1 MAVTTGQPELADAL
15 DRLWP
20 GYQSVLAGLIRIP
33 SLLGDEAAAQ
43 RYLAAAAA
51 DAGMD
56 VELWDVDPGEL
67 STDPDYAAA
76 DGGAVVRPNLTAVLP
91 GTGGGRSIAVSG
103 HVDVVPLGP
112 ARMWTRDPWGAA
124 VEDGRMYGRGT
135 LDMKGGLVAGLLAI
149 QAVRECYGA
158 LPGDIVFESVIEE
171 ECTGNGTLAARRHGP
186 DTDAALIPEV
196 SGEEVQIA
204 NPGVVW
210 FEVTVT
216 GKPAYVGLAGASVN
230 AIDVAVDLMAAM
242 RAWPDELN
250 FGFDHPVYRAYD
262 KPLTLNAGT
271 IRGGDWPSNVPLECV
286 VGFRMAFP
294 LDWPVEVAQ
303 HFVTDSIA
311 RFAAG
316 HPWLAEHPPAIR
328 WHGFRAHG
336 FEISPDAP
344 IVALL
349 TSVIADVTGA
359 PARTSPMFGTADGRY
374 FADCKIPA
382 VYYGPAGGGMH
393 APDEWVDLASV
404 RRVAGVL
411 ANTITRWCQNA

>member
-1 MAVTTGQPELADAL
+1 MAVTTGRPELADAL

-67 STDPDYAAA
+67 SADPDYAAA

-186 DTDAALIPEV
+186 DVGRGAHSRGQRRGRADRQPGRALV
-196 SGEEVQIA
+196 RGHRDRQA
-204 NPGVVW
+204 RLRRPGRC
-210 FEVTVT
+210 
-216 GKPAYVGLAGASVN
+216 VGQR
-230 AIDVAVDLMAAM
+230 D
-242 RAWPDELN
+242 RRRRRPD
-250 FGFDHPVYRAYD
+250 
-262 KPLTLNAGT
+262 
-271 IRGGDWPSNVPLECV
+271 GGD
-286 VGFRMAFP
+286 
-294 LDWPVEVAQ
+294 
-303 HFVTDSIA
+303 A
-311 RFAAG
+311 R
-316 HPWLAEHPPAIR
+316 LAR
-328 WHGFRAHG
+328 
-336 FEISPDAP
+336 
-344 IVALL
+344 
-349 TSVIADVTGA
+349 
-359 PARTSPMFGTADGRY
+359 
-374 FADCKIPA
+374 
-382 VYYGPAGGGMH
+382 
-393 APDEWVDLASV
+393 
-404 RRVAGVL
+404 
-411 ANTITRWCQNA
+411 